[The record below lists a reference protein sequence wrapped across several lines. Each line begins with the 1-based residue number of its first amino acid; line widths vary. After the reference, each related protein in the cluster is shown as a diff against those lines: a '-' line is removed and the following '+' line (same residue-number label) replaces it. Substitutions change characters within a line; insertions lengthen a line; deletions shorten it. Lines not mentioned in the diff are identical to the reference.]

1 MSWFE
6 SASASAIP
14 GAEFLLLVIG
24 PPILVFG
31 LVKML
36 VLPLSV
42 VFELRAARRR
52 RRETPTLL
60 DEWPTVSI
68 IVPAFNRAGESKTVS
83 VRSSSPGYD
92 RYEVVLVD
100 DGSTD
105 TTAELMLAMAAADLR
120 IKVVRQARAG
130 KAAALNLGFQHAT
143 GEVLMLVDA
152 DGILAR
158 HTVKRMLQGFGD
170 RRTGAVCGDRRP
182 AKLNRLRARMPALN
196 IRAFRRSVLE
206 DVGPFREDP
215 AGVDAELTRRVRRA
229 GYRVLSAPA
238 TGN

>member
-1 MSWFE
+1 MPMSLRFE
-6 SASASAIP
+6 VSAA
-14 GAEFLLLVIG
+14 L
-24 PPILVFG
+24 
-31 LVKML
+31 
-36 VLPLSV
+36 
-42 VFELRAARRR
+42 RRR
-52 RRETPTLL
+52 RGTPTLL

-68 IVPAFNRAGESKTVS
+68 IVPAFNRAGDIEDC
-83 VRSSSPGYD
+83 VRSIQLTSYD

-100 DGSTD
+100 DGSAD